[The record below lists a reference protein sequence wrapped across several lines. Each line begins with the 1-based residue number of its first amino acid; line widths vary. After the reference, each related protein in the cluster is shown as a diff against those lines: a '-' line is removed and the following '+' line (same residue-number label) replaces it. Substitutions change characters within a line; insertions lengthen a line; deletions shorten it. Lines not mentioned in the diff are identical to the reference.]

1 MGSHL
6 MQYLPAKASREDP
19 GLWLPLWMHL
29 LDTAYVMMYL
39 VDNWLPEATKR
50 AILPDSDEEQLSR
63 IAVLL
68 GALHDLGKASPAFC
82 SMLLQH
88 LDEEVDERL
97 EKNGLSISSYHAFP
111 DRAYSPHALLGE
123 TVLLQYKFPL
133 SFATMVGAHHG
144 MPHSL
149 EDKRWAEKQIS
160 PFSKTFVNY
169 YDRDDKE
176 SEEKWKELRKTF
188 IDQGLNLAQCSITD
202 IPVLSMPA
210 QVLMTGLLI
219 MADWIASNESYFPL
233 IPVSSIGSN
242 DEYPGRAEQGLR
254 KVNLPDIWSPDEYT
268 MTDGQFQK
276 KFGFLPNAIQKALL
290 SAINCSVQPGIFIL
304 EAQMGVGKTEAALA
318 GADLLGSRSGCGGL
332 FFGLPTQATSNGIFP
347 RIEEWA
353 SKEADAKQMVLGIR
367 LAHGAA
373 EMNDEYRSLFHGTA
387 STDEDDDREGL
398 WVHPWFEG
406 RKQALLADFVIGTV
420 DQLLMAAL
428 KQKHVM
434 LRHLGLAGKV
444 VVVDECHA
452 YDAYMNQFLYRALN
466 WLGTYGVPVILL
478 SATLPYA
485 KRTAMIRSYKGLR
498 PTVPAEKKEPWMCSK
513 DYPLLTWTDGPDVKQ
528 VKVSLGTSE
537 RKVKIR
543 KIHDDEIIPVL
554 QDQLSDGGCAGI
566 IVNTVKRAQQL
577 AVELKQKLTDDEI
590 MVFHAGFTMEQKAA
604 IEHKLLERIGKKS
617 QRERNHFIVIGTQVM
632 EQSLDIDLDLLF
644 TDLCPMDLLFQ
655 RIGRLHR
662 HTRKRP
668 AKLQKPTCL
677 VLGTDPA
684 DGLEEGAKAVYG
696 EYLLMRTRELLPD
709 QFSLPLDISEY
720 VQNVYDENF
729 IIDPAAE
736 EKAFAQYQKVLKEKE
751 QAAQTHCLELPR
763 KSKHNQNRNTLEGW
777 LDATPDLNE
786 KQLEASVRDGAEGIE
801 VILLQQCE
809 EPGVFVDVASRKV
822 RFYGDLEPG
831 DDEARQIYRQKVR
844 LPAFMGK
851 GIFGEH
857 VVKELEKTTKQWVPL
872 WLKNPFLSG
881 ELFLIF
887 NQEGKTELA
896 GYTIRYDSFLGLS
909 YEKEK

>member
-1 MGSHL
+1 MEQL
-6 MQYLPAKASREDP
+6 LVQWLPAKASRDDET
-19 GLWLPLWMHL
+19 LWLPLWMHL
-29 LDTAYVMMYL
+29 RDTAYVMGYL
-39 VDNWLPEATKR
+39 VDTWLPEATQK
-50 AILPDSDEEQLSR
+50 AILPDGDEEKLR
-63 IAVLL
+63 KTAVLL
-68 GALHDLGKASPAFC
+68 GFLHDLGKASPAFC

-88 LDEEVDERL
+88 LDEEVENRL
-97 EKNGLSISSYHAFP
+97 ERNGLSLSSYRGFP
-111 DRAYSPHALLGE
+111 ERSRSPHALLGE
-123 TVLLQYKFPL
+123 TVLLRYQFPL
-133 SFATMVGAHHG
+133 HFATIIGAHHG
-144 MPHSL
+144 KPHSL
-149 EDKRWAEKQIS
+149 EDKHWDENQIS
-160 PFSKTFVNY
+160 PFSKTYANY
-169 YDRDDKE
+169 YDSDERE
-176 SEEKWKELRKTF
+176 MGAMWKEIRWALIK
-188 IDQGLNLAQCSITD
+188 QGLQWAQLSVQD
-202 IPVLSMPA
+202 IPNLTMPA
-210 QVLMTGLLI
+210 QVLLTGLLI
-219 MADWIASNESYFPL
+219 MADWIASNENYFPL
-233 IPVSSIGSN
+233 ISVASAGSEA
-242 DEYPGRAEQGLR
+242 EYPERAETGLR
-254 KVNLPDIWSPDEYT
+254 KLDLPDIWTPDEYT
-268 MTDGQFQK
+268 MSDARFQE
-276 KFGFLPNAIQKALL
+276 KFGFLPNAVQKAVI
-290 SAINCSVQPGIFIL
+290 SAVQSSAQPGIFIL

-318 GADLLGSRSGCGGL
+318 GADLLGSRAECGGL

-347 RIEEWA
+347 RIEAWA
-353 SKEADAKQMVLGIR
+353 SQEAHAEETVLGIR
-367 LAHGAA
+367 LAHGAS
-373 EMNDEYRSLFHGTA
+373 EMNDDYRELFHGTA
-387 STDEDDDREGL
+387 TMDEDEETEGVL
-398 WVHPWFEG
+398 VHPWFEG

-485 KRTAMIRSYKGLR
+485 KRTAMVRSYKGLR
-498 PTVPAEKKEPWMCSK
+498 STVPAEKKEPWMCSK

-528 VKVSLGTSE
+528 MKVSLGTSE
-537 RKVKIR
+537 LKVKIR

-662 HTRKRP
+662 HTRNRP
-668 AKLQKPTCL
+668 EKLQKPTCL
-677 VLGTDPA
+677 VMGTDPA

-729 IIDPAAE
+729 IINPAAE
-736 EKAFAQYQKVLKEKE
+736 EKAFAQYQKVLKDKE

-786 KQLEASVRDGAEGIE
+786 KQLEASVRDGDEGIE

-881 ELFLIF
+881 ELFLVF

>member
-1 MGSHL
+1 MGSYL

-88 LDEEVDERL
+88 LDKEVDERL

-169 YDRDDKE
+169 YDREDKE

-398 WVHPWFEG
+398 WVHPWVEG

-498 PTVPAEKKEPWMCSK
+498 PTVSVEKKEPWMCSK

-668 AKLQKPTCL
+668 AKLQEPTCL

>member
-1 MGSHL
+1 
-6 MQYLPAKASREDP
+6 MQDLPAKASREDP
-19 GLWLPLWMHL
+19 GVWLPLWMHL
-29 LDTAYVMMYL
+29 LDTAYVMKYL
-39 VDNWLPEATKR
+39 VDHWLPEAAKR
-50 AILPDSDEEQLSR
+50 AILPDGDEEQLSK
-63 IAVLL
+63 IAFLL
-68 GALHDLGKASPAFC
+68 GALHDLGKASPVFC

-88 LDEEVDERL
+88 LDKEVDERL
-97 EKNGLSISSYHAFP
+97 DADGLSISSYRAFP
-111 DRAYSPHALLGE
+111 DRVRSPHALIGE
-123 TVLLQYKFPL
+123 AILLQYKFPL

-144 MPHSL
+144 MPHSQ
-149 EDKRWAEKQIS
+149 EDKHWAKKQLS

-169 YDRDDKE
+169 YDRGDKE
-176 SEEKWKELRKTF
+176 SEEIWKGLRKTV
-188 IDQGLNLAQCSITD
+188 IDQGLNLARCSITD
-202 IPVLSMPA
+202 IPILSMPA

-233 IPVSSIGSN
+233 IPVSRTGSK
-242 DEYPGRAEQGLR
+242 DEYPGRAERGVR

-276 KFGFLPNAIQKALL
+276 KFGFLPNAIQKAVL
-290 SAINCSVQPGIFIL
+290 SAINCSVKPGIFIL
-304 EAQMGVGKTEAALA
+304 EAPMGVGKTEAALA
-318 GADLLGSRSGCGGL
+318 GADLLGSRNGCGGL

-353 SKEADAKQMVLGIR
+353 SKEADAEQMVLGIR

-387 STDEDDDREGL
+387 STDEDDDRESL

-406 RKQALLADFVIGTV
+406 RKQALLADFVIGTI

-444 VVVDECHA
+444 VIVDECHA

-466 WLGTYGVPVILL
+466 WLGAYGVPVILL

-485 KRTAMIRSYKGLR
+485 KRTAMIRSYRGLQ
-498 PTVPAEKKEPWMCSK
+498 TSVPEEKKEPWMCSK
-513 DYPLLTWTDGPDVKQ
+513 DYPLLTWTDGRDIKQ
-528 VKVSLGTSE
+528 LKVSLGTSE
-537 RKVKIR
+537 KKVQIR

-554 QDQLSDGGCAGI
+554 QDRLSDGGCAGI

-577 AVELKQKLTDDEI
+577 AVELKQKLIDADI

-604 IEHKLLERIGKKS
+604 IERILMQRIGKKS
-617 QRERNHFIVIGTQVM
+617 QRGRNHFIVIGTQVM
-632 EQSLDIDLDLLF
+632 EQSLDIDFDLLF

-662 HTRKRP
+662 HTRNRP
-668 AKLQKPTCL
+668 EKLQKPTCF
-677 VLGTDPA
+677 VMGTDPA

-729 IIDPAAE
+729 IINPAAE
-736 EKAFAQYQKVLKEKE
+736 EKALAQYQKVLKEKE
-751 QAAQTHCLELPR
+751 LAAQTHCLGLPR
-763 KSKHNQNRNTLEGW
+763 KSKYHNKWNTLEGW
-777 LDATPDLNE
+777 LDDTPDLNE
-786 KQLEASVRDGAEGIE
+786 KQLEATVRDGGESIE

-809 EPGVFVDVASRKV
+809 EPDVFVDVTSRKV

-831 DDEARQIYRQKVR
+831 EDEARQIYRQKVR
-844 LPAFMGK
+844 LPTFMGK
-851 GIFGEH
+851 GTLGEH
-857 VVKELEKTTKQWVPL
+857 VVKELEKSTKQWVSL

-881 ELFLIF
+881 ELFMVF

>member
-1 MGSHL
+1 MGSYL

-88 LDEEVDERL
+88 LDKEVDERL

-144 MPHSL
+144 MPHLL

-233 IPVSSIGSN
+233 IPVSSIGSD

-353 SKEADAKQMVLGIR
+353 SKEADAKQMVLGIK

-498 PTVPAEKKEPWMCSK
+498 PTVSVEKKEPWMCSK

-577 AVELKQKLTDDEI
+577 AVELKQKLTDDEL

-668 AKLQKPTCL
+668 AKLQEPICL
-677 VLGTDPA
+677 VLGTDSA

-729 IIDPAAE
+729 IINPAAE

-809 EPGVFVDVASRKV
+809 EPGVFVDVASRNV

-881 ELFLIF
+881 ELFLVF